1 MSSFNDQII
10 AEFRANAGV
19 VGGHFDGKHLL
30 LLHTIGRRTGR
41 ERVIPLVY
49 TTVGDSYVV
58 AGSQGGAEKDP
69 LWVANIEA
77 MPEITIELGTGTL
90 TAKPTV
96 VREGAERERLY
107 SALVEYW
114 PDFLVYETRTTRQF
128 PVIRLDVAEKDY

>member
-10 AEFRANAGV
+10 AEFRASAGV

-69 LWVANIEA
+69 LWVANVEA

-128 PVIRLDVAEKDY
+128 PVIRLDPVG

>member
-1 MSSFNDQII
+1 MSSFNDQVI
-10 AEFRANAGV
+10 AEFRANAGM
-19 VGGHFDGKHLL
+19 VGGLFEGKHLL
-30 LLHTIGRRTGR
+30 LLHTIGRRTGQ

-69 LWVANIEA
+69 LWVANVEA
-77 MPEITIELGTGTL
+77 MPKITIELGTGTL

-107 SALVEYW
+107 AALVEYW
-114 PDFLVYETRTTRQF
+114 PDFLVYETRTARQF
-128 PVIRLDVAEKDY
+128 PVIRLDPPG

>member
-1 MSSFNDQII
+1 MSSFNEQII
-10 AEFRANAGV
+10 TEFRANAGV
-19 VGGHFDGKHLL
+19 VGGHFEGKHLL
-30 LLHTIGRRTGR
+30 LLHTIGRRTGQ

-69 LWVANIEA
+69 LWVANVEA
-77 MPEITIELGTGTL
+77 MPEITIELGTATL

-107 SALVEYW
+107 AALVAYW
-114 PDFLVYETRTTRQF
+114 PDFRVYETRTARQF
-128 PVIRLDVAEKDY
+128 PVIRLDPTG

>member
-19 VGGHFDGKHLL
+19 VGGHFEGKHLL
-30 LLHTIGRRTGR
+30 LLHTIGRRTGQ

-69 LWVANIEA
+69 LWVANVEI
-77 MPEITIELGTGTL
+77 MPEVTIELGTGTL

-96 VREGAERERLY
+96 VREGAERKRLY
-107 SALVEYW
+107 AALVEYW
-114 PDFLVYETRTTRQF
+114 PDFRVYETRTARHF
-128 PVIRLDVAEKDY
+128 PVIRLDPAG

>member
-77 MPEITIELGTGTL
+77 MPEITIELGTGSL